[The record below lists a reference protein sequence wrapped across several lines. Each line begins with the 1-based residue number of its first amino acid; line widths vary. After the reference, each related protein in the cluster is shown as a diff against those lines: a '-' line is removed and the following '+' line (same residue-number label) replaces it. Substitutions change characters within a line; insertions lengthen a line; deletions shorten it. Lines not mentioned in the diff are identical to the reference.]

1 MNTRQIPES
10 EWAHEL
16 QNFTNRNAGRRTLL
30 EEHGPDLGAQLAEQ
44 GCLLRGVAY
53 DRHDRRIEIMLGELE
68 GADQHLTHSVAAA
81 ANIEVVTDQDG
92 RDWALR
98 IARPDGQTLL
108 RFDVD

>member
-1 MNTRQIPES
+1 MNTRRIPES
-10 EWAHEL
+10 EWVREL
-16 QNFTNRNAGRRTLL
+16 QSFTNRNAGRRTLL
-30 EEHGPDLGAQLAEQ
+30 EEQSPELGAQREEQ

-68 GADQHLTHSVAAA
+68 GADQHLTHSVAADA
-81 ANIEVVTDQDG
+81 DIDVVTDMDG

-108 RFDVD
+108 